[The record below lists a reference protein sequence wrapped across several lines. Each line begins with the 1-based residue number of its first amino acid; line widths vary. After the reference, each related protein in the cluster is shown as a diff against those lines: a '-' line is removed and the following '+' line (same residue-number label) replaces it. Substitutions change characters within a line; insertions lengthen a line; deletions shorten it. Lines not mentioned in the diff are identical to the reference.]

1 LGIKNLLDTL
11 KQLGLSQSES
21 KIYIYLSKK
30 GAHRAHDICTEL
42 HLNKQ
47 QVFPL
52 LKNLQNKGLIYATF
66 EHPAIFYAISFEKVL
81 DMIAGLKLEEA
92 RNAQKD
98 KDLLFKIWQSL
109 LSNGAKNSKK

>member
-1 LGIKNLLDTL
+1 MKNLFDTL
-11 KQLGLSQSES
+11 KQLGLNQSEI

-30 GAHRAHDICTEL
+30 GVHSALDICTEL

-47 QVFPL
+47 HVYPL

-81 DMIAGLKLEEA
+81 DMIATSKIEEA
-92 RNAQKD
+92 KNAQKD
-98 KDLLFKIWQSL
+98 KNLLFKIWQSL

>member
-1 LGIKNLLDTL
+1 MKNLVDTL

-30 GAHRAHDICTEL
+30 GDHRARDICTEL

-47 QVFPL
+47 QVYPL

-81 DMIAGLKLEEA
+81 DMIAKSKIEEA
-92 RNAQKD
+92 KNAQKD
-98 KDLLFKIWQSL
+98 KNLLFKIWQSL
-109 LSNGAKNSKK
+109 NSNGSKNSKKEN